1 MLDTQRKRSNTLTD
15 CPKKGGYTADGLF
28 TKFLPTFLIWL
39 IPHFIIPITTNKL
52 PICSAGKLL
61 FSTKKKKSIHIFRPW
76 SRPFFFLLLLR
87 ARCHKSI
94 PLLLLLLL
102 LRVLPRKVVLPR
114 GEKCD
119 VTPCHRPSN
128 LLVLNRP
135 GTFCGVHRFSVGV
148 SLSSRVK
155 RSPRGCAP
163 SLKLHLAL
171 LHLRG

>member
-1 MLDTQRKRSNTLTD
+1 MDTQRNRSNTLTD
-15 CPKKGGYTADGLF
+15 CPKKDRQGSHRKGYTADGLF
-28 TKFLPTFLIWL
+28 TKFLPTFLIW
-39 IPHFIIPITTNKL
+39 HFIIPITINKL
-52 PICSAGKLL
+52 SICSAGKLL
-61 FSTKKKKSIHIFRPW
+61 FSTKKKKKSIHIFRPW
-76 SRPFFFLLLLR
+76 SRPWSRPFFFLFFLFLLLLLR

-102 LRVLPRKVVLPR
+102 RVLPREVVLPR

-155 RSPRGCAP
+155 
-163 SLKLHLAL
+163 
-171 LHLRG
+171 

>member
-1 MLDTQRKRSNTLTD
+1 MDTQRKRSNTLTD
-15 CPKKGGYTADGLF
+15 CPKKGRQDHIGRGTLQMACSPNFCPLSSSGISSSRY
-28 TKFLPTFLIWL
+28 
-39 IPHFIIPITTNKL
+39 L
-52 PICSAGKLL
+52 PISYRFVPRGSF
-61 FSTKKKKSIHIFRPW
+61 FSQPKKKKSIHIFRPW
-76 SRPFFFLLLLR
+76 SRPFFFLFFLFLLLLLR

-94 PLLLLLLL
+94 PLMLLLLL

-155 RSPRGCAP
+155 
-163 SLKLHLAL
+163 
-171 LHLRG
+171 